1 MLKKAAEK
9 YVIKVGDVM
18 KLIPN
23 LGDKINDVLHYR
35 NLQKKN
41 YAANHEFKPVLTLST
56 PICVGFTVLEL
67 SKWLMYDFHCK
78 FIKKK
83 FDVELLFT
91 DTDSLMHEIKSED
104 AYEEFF
110 KHKHLL
116 DFTN

>member
-1 MLKKAAEK
+1 
-9 YVIKVGDVM
+9 
-18 KLIPN
+18 
-23 LGDKINDVLHYR
+23 
-35 NLQKKN
+35 
-41 YAANHEFKPVLTLST
+41 
-56 PICVGFTVLEL
+56 
-67 SKWLMYDFHCK
+67 MYDFHCK

-91 DTDSLMHEIKSED
+91 DTDSLMDEIKSED